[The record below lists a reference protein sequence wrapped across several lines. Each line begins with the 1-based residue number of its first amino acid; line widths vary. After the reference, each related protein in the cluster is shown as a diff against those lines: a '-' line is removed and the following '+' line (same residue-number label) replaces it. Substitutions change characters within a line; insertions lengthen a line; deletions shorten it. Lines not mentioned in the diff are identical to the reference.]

1 MFIEQFYLATESK
14 TDCQVYRGS
23 ILEEGR
29 EVEVAIKVVHPG
41 LQQNLTQVHI
51 VLFIKGTVHRFYM
64 GAPRN
69 RLQPLKRLFIVFDWG
84 VHGTG

>member
-1 MFIEQFYLATESK
+1 MFIEQCYLATK
-14 TDCQVYRGS
+14 TDSQVYRGS

-41 LQQNLTQVHI
+41 LQQHLMQVHI
-51 VLFIKGTVHRFYM
+51 VVFIKGTVHRFYM

-69 RLQPLKRLFIVFDWG
+69 RLQLLTA
-84 VHGTG
+84 TGHCL